1 MQSETLLAATLFA
14 LVSSITPGP
23 NNTMLLASGV
33 NFGFRRSLRHLA
45 GVQIGFWFLLLV
57 TALGLHSALTHYPNF
72 YLVLRIAGGSYLL
85 WMAWKLVRT
94 SPHAPPLRGS
104 LPPEG
109 ANPRLGRPGAGF
121 AAAPQPMGFWAA
133 AAFQWINPKAWVMT
147 ITCMSTYLPA
157 QASGADMATLIAMFV
172 VVGIPCSFIWLA
184 FGQAM
189 RQWLQ
194 DPVRLRA
201 FNRTM
206 AIALVA
212 SLYPM
217 LTT

>member
-1 MQSETLLAATLFA
+1 
-14 LVSSITPGP
+14 
-23 NNTMLLASGV
+23 MLLASGV

-45 GVQIGFWFLLLV
+45 GVQIGFWFLLLI
-57 TALGLHSALTHYPNF
+57 TALGLHSTLTHFPKF
-72 YLVLRIAGGSYLL
+72 YLVLRIAGGSYLI
-85 WMAWKLVRT
+85 WMAWKLAT
-94 SPHAPPLRGS
+94 ASPSNAEATLQ
-104 LPPEG
+104 
-109 ANPRLGRPGAGF
+109 A
-121 AAAPQPMGFWAA
+121 QPMGFWAA

-157 QASGADMATLIAMFV
+157 DASATDMAALMGIFV
-172 VVGIPCSFIWLA
+172 VVGLPCSLTWLT

-194 DPVRLRA
+194 DPVRLRI
-201 FNRTM
+201 FNVTM
-206 AIALVA
+206 AVALVA